1 MLNLSK
7 FELHFQANTIFS
19 LA

>member
-7 FELHFQANTIFS
+7 FELHFQANTLSS